1 MFVPCR
7 NNFASFNPRRNSCK
21 LADRTK
27 TIFDLRDECR
37 HFVVRKFTLLRGGG
51 EAERRGG
58 GEAGRRGGGEAGRRG
73 GGEAGR
79 RGGGEAGRRGG
90 GEAGTRG
97 HRDVGLMDAGTWDSG
112 TPGRGDAGTWDAG
125 TRGRGDAG
133 TWDSETRGRLDVG
146 HGDLGR
152 EDVMNKQHLNFCAEF
167 AIYSF
172 RWLNR
177 SLSRIQAYK
186 NSRIRKNKKRD

>member
-7 NNFASFNPRRNSCK
+7 NNFASFNPRRNFCK

-51 EAERRGG
+51 EA
-58 GEAGRRGGGEAGRRG
+58 GRRGGGEAGRRG
-73 GGEAGR
+73 GGDTGAWDSWTPGRGTRGR
-79 RGGGEAGRRGG
+79 RD
-90 GEAGTRG
+90 AGTRG
-97 HRDVGLMDAGTWDSG
+97 RGTR
-112 TPGRGDAGTWDAG
+112 GRGDVG